1 MSMKCPQCG
10 AWALIKETRTKKTEN
25 VVTRRYECANL
36 HRFTTEEKV
45 KNDTSKSRPDR
56 TPGLHP

>member
-10 AWALIKETRTKKTEN
+10 AWTMIKETRTKKTEN

-45 KNDTSKSRPDR
+45 RDTSKSSPNRAQR
-56 TPGLHP
+56 LHP